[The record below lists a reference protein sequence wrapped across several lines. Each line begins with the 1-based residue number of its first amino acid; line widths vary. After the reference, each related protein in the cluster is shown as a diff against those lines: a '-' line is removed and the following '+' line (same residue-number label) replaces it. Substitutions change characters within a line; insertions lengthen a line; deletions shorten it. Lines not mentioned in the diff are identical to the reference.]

1 MGIVLKAGFVTAVA
15 AVFAGSVLLLRGG
28 AAETGGEIRVLSR
41 LDEYTRAS
49 NPSIANT
56 IPTFLMQAGRTG
68 ILPPPTAPA
77 PDATLAPG
85 APTAT
90 APPATAPPAT
100 APPAAA
106 PPAAAP
112 PAAAPPAAAA
122 LGTGTGTPPGAP
134 APAPAGGEQPA
145 GPVPEAPIP
154 VSAVR
159 PLDEVEL
166 QKGFC
171 TATLSR
177 LVRQQYPGT
186 YDGIPDAQ
194 LEKTLLKQRPEYK
207 GRLCILPVWIDAD
220 PHDIV
225 KYEVRQ
231 DVAAIPQVVWLWSG
245 LIAAGFAVAG
255 IVAYKRLSD

>member
-1 MGIVLKAGFVTAVA
+1 MGIVLKAGFVAAVA

-41 LDEYTRAS
+41 LDEHTRAS

-68 ILPPPTAPA
+68 ILPPPTPPTPDASPTPTGAPPATTAPA
-77 PDATLAPG
+77 AVAATPSTTG
-85 APTAT
+85 APTAS
-90 APPATAPPAT
+90 AA
-100 APPAAA
+100 PAADGL
-106 PPAAAP
+106 PRGGPASA
-112 PAAAPPAAAA
+112 
-122 LGTGTGTPPGAP
+122 TS
-134 APAPAGGEQPA
+134 PAGGALPA
-145 GPVPEAPIP
+145 EPTPETPIP
-154 VSAVR
+154 ISAVR

-171 TATLSR
+171 TATLPR

-194 LEKTLLKQRPEYK
+194 LEKILLKQRPEYK
-207 GRLCILPVWIDAD
+207 GRLCVLPVWIDAD

-225 KYEVRQ
+225 KYEVSQ
-231 DVAAIPQVVWLWSG
+231 DVAAIPGTVWLWSG
-245 LIAAGFAVAG
+245 LIAAGFAGAG
-255 IVAYKRLSD
+255 FVAYKRLV

>member
-1 MGIVLKAGFVTAVA
+1 MGIVLKAGFVAAVA

-28 AAETGGEIRVLSR
+28 ASGTGGEIRVLSR

-49 NPSIANT
+49 NPSVVNT

-68 ILPPPTAPA
+68 ILPPTPPA
-77 PDATLAPG
+77 PDATLSTTG
-85 APTAT
+85 
-90 APPATAPPAT
+90 APPAG
-100 APPAAA
+100 APPAAGA
-106 PPAAAP
+106 TTAS
-112 PAAAPPAAAA
+112 
-122 LGTGTGTPPGAP
+122 TTGAP
-134 APAPAGGEQPA
+134 AAGTAPAAGGSSPPGGPASATSPAGGVLPA
-145 GPVPEAPIP
+145 EPAPDAPIP

-171 TATLSR
+171 TATVSR

-231 DVAAIPQVVWLWSG
+231 DVAAIPRTVWLWSG
-245 LIAAGFAVAG
+245 LIAIGFAVAVV
-255 IVAYKRLSD
+255 VAYKRLSE